1 MLRGVLLK
9 WLFGDTDNAAHPSAS
24 KELRA
29 LVARHMPTAD
39 EHTAAVVGALAG
51 LLATVAHADRKYTE
65 GERDQVKQALKDIP
79 VLAEGAAEAIEALL
93 SERMAELA
101 HESLQLYTRVLYNG
115 LERWARLEVFEVLM
129 DLAAA
134 DDVLDMQETNL
145 LRRIANAL
153 GLTENEYLVSQA
165 RHKEKLGL
173 LKT

>member
-1 MLRGVLLK
+1 MLLK

-29 LVARHMPTAD
+29 LVVRHMPKAD
-39 EHTAAVVGALAG
+39 DHTAAVVGALAG
-51 LLATVAHADRKYTE
+51 LLATVAHADRTYTDS
-65 GERDQVKQALKDIP
+65 EREQVKHALKDIP

-101 HESLQLYTRVLYNG
+101 HESLQVYTRVLYNG

-145 LRRIANAL
+145 LRRIGNAL
-153 GLTENEYLVSQA
+153 GLTENEYLTSQA
-165 RHKEKLGL
+165 RHKDKLGL
-173 LKT
+173 LKQV

>member
-1 MLRGVLLK
+1 VLLK
-9 WLFGDTDNAAHPSAS
+9 WLFGDTDHAANPSAS

-29 LVARHMPTAD
+29 LVTRHMPTAD
-39 EHTAAVVGALAG
+39 DHTAAVVGALAG
-51 LLATVAHADRKYTE
+51 LLATVAHADRTYTDS
-65 GERDQVKQALKDIP
+65 EREQVKQALKDIP

-93 SERMAELA
+93 SQRMAELA
-101 HESLQLYTRVLYNG
+101 HESLQVYTRVLYNG

-153 GLTENEYLVSQA
+153 GLTENEYLTSQA

-173 LKT
+173 LKA